1 MISIGDLTSFDSII
15 ALLFLIFIARG
26 IWIGFMRQ
34 LAAFLALVGSYWLA
48 GRYSGELMPYVKQ
61 FVENPK
67 LVFLASFALLFL
79 VSALLFILAGKVLH
93 RVMEITLLGWF
104 DRFLGLLLGCVKAG
118 VLSVLLYMFLSSM
131 LSSSNTLL
139 SKSLS
144 APYLKQGADVV
155 RRIIQDRQLRE
166 EFVPKEPAIK
176 AEDIPAAV
184 SRLIK
189 GRKKETAQVKKESK

>member
-189 GRKKETAQVKKESK
+189 GREKETAQVKKESK

>member
-1 MISIGDLTSFDSII
+1 
-15 ALLFLIFIARG
+15 
-26 IWIGFMRQ
+26 MRQ

-48 GRYSGELMPYVKQ
+48 GRYSGELIPYVKQ

-67 LVFLASFALLFL
+67 LVFLASFALFFL
-79 VSALLFILAGKVLH
+79 VSAILFILAGKVLR

-104 DRFLGLLLGCVKAG
+104 DRFLGLLLGGVKAG

-176 AEDIPAAV
+176 AEDVPAAV
-184 SRLIK
+184 SRLMK
-189 GRKKETAQVKKESK
+189 GRKKETVQGKKESK